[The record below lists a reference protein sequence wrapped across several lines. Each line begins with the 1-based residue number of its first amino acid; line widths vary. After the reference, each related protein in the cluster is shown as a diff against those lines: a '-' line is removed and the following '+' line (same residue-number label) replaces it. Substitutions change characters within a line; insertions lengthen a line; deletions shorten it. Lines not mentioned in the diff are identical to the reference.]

1 MRLKHLCLYLCQVQ
15 TKLESLLGRGERDA
29 TKAELRAQSATLAA
43 AHTLQQQQQEAYDW
57 AQHELGNYS
66 VVSSKYNWAQH
77 ELGEMR
83 TP

>member
-1 MRLKHLCLYLCQVQ
+1 MQ

-57 AQHELGNYS
+57 AQHELG
-66 VVSSKYNWAQH
+66 
-77 ELGEMR
+77 EMR

>member
-1 MRLKHLCLYLCQVQ
+1 MPFRLKHLCLYLCQVQ

-57 AQHELGNYS
+57 AQHELG
-66 VVSSKYNWAQH
+66 
-77 ELGEMR
+77 EMR